1 MTTLLVAATG
11 GHLKQLHLLHRR
23 MDDLH
28 GPFEWVTFDRP
39 QSRSLLAGERVHY
52 VPYIGQRDPSHTA
65 LGFRQ
70 AAALVR
76 RGRVGAVVSTGSAI
90 ALPYLSVARA
100 RRIRGVYVESAARV
114 FGRSLTGRML
124 ETVRGLELRTQ
135 YAHSAD
141 DRWTYRGSVFDVFR
155 ADAAAVGGDLK
166 KVVVTLGTLHFD
178 FRRLVDNVRRVLPE
192 DALVLWQVGGTDPAG
207 LGERA
212 HAFMPE
218 HELLAAM
225 RDADLVIAHAGVGSA
240 LTALEAGK
248 APVLVPRRAAH
259 REHVDDHQEQIAR
272 ELLERGLAVSCEAD
286 ELSRGHLELAAA
298 LRVSMV
304 PATDDLELALTLGA
318 QPTPATAGAAPLH
331 LL

>member
-1 MTTLLVAATG
+1 VTTLLVAATG

-23 MDDLH
+23 MNDLQ

-65 LGFRQ
+65 LGFRK

-76 RGRVGAVVSTGSAI
+76 RGHVRAVVSTGSAI

-100 RRIRGVYVESAARV
+100 RRIRGLYIESAARV

-135 YAHSAD
+135 YEHSAD
-141 DRWTYRGSVFDVFR
+141 DRWKYRGSVFDVFR
-155 ADAAAVGGDLK
+155 AQDAVVAGDVK

-178 FRRLVDNVRRVLPE
+178 FRRLVDQVRRLLPE
-192 DALVLWQVGGTDPAG
+192 DAVVLWQTGGTDATG
-207 LGERA
+207 LGDRA
-212 HAFMPE
+212 RAFLPE
-218 HELLAAM
+218 HELVAAM
-225 RDADLVIAHAGVGSA
+225 RDADVVIAHAGVGSA
-240 LTALEAGK
+240 LSALEAGK
-248 APVLVPRRAAH
+248 APVLIPRRCAH

-272 ELLERGLAVSCEAD
+272 ELLDRGLAVSCEAD
-286 ELSRGHLELAAA
+286 ELSRDHLELAAA

-304 PATDDLELALTLGA
+304 PVAKDLGMAFTLGA
-318 QPTPATAGAAPLH
+318 GAPDAAVPPLH